1 MLKKSLVI
9 AVLGTAAAA
18 GTLST
23 TASAQGDPVLGAL
36 IGGGIGAAIG
46 HSVNGRNGAW
56 VGGAVGALT
65 GASIAANSG
74 GYYAWRPILRS
85 GARLRRARAG
95 LLWPGGQ
102 LLSASAGLLRA
113 AGGLSSASGLLRA
126 TLCRTLPRTGRGGYG
141 YYGAHPAPYAYQ
153 GH

>member
-9 AVLGTAAAA
+9 AVLGTAVAA

-46 HSVNGRNGAW
+46 HSVNGNNGAW

-74 GYYAWRPILRS
+74 DYYGGGRYYGPTPAYVAPAPAYYGPAVTYYPPAPAYYAPVVY
-85 GARLRRARAG
+85 RARPVYYARPYVARYPVG
-95 LLWPGGQ
+95 QGGH
-102 LLSASAGLLRA
+102 
-113 AGGLSSASGLLRA
+113 
-126 TLCRTLPRTGRGGYG
+126 G
-141 YYGAHPAPYAYQ
+141 YYGARPGPYAYQ